1 MPSYQ
6 KTFCYFIIVEMG
18 IKFSKKIIFML
29 FIYNIMGDS
38 GCWLFGVGGLYNV
51 MGGSEVKN
59 FIHIFLLV

>member
-1 MPSYQ
+1 
-6 KTFCYFIIVEMG
+6 MG